1 MVLFNQALLGK
12 WLWRYAL
19 EREALWR
26 RVIDNKYG
34 SICVGEGGGGLV
46 GVQIGYKG
54 LMGFAFEE
62 HKEGVG
68 FFSSQC

>member
-1 MVLFNQALLGK
+1 M
-12 WLWRYAL
+12 LWRGRRCGEGL
-19 EREALWR
+19 LTISMEA
-26 RVIDNKYG
+26 
-34 SICVGEGGGGLV
+34 CVLGGGGGWV
-46 GVQIGYKG
+46 GVKIGYKG

>member
-1 MVLFNQALLGK
+1 M
-12 WLWRYAL
+12 
-19 EREALWR
+19 
-26 RVIDNKYG
+26 
-34 SICVGEGGGGLV
+34 CVGGGGGVVV

-62 HKEGVG
+62 HKEVVG

>member
-1 MVLFNQALLGK
+1 M
-12 WLWRYAL
+12 LWRG
-19 EREALWR
+19 R
-26 RVIDNKYG
+26 RCGEGLLTISMEV
-34 SICVGEGGGGLV
+34 CVGGGGLV